1 MYLNNSKV
9 AFDFF
14 FKEGR
19 LF

>member
-1 MYLNNSKV
+1 MYLNNSK